1 MFTGLVEEIGQVM
14 GIKNGENSSKITI
27 SSRKVL
33 EEVKLGDSIA
43 VNGACLTVTS
53 FTGNSFTVDVMAET
67 LRKSNLKLLKRNSSV
82 NLERA
87 VMIGERLGGHIVT
100 GHIDGICKVKDI
112 KKEDIATWLIIKP
125 PLELLK
131 YMVSKGS
138 ISLDGVSLTIAEVYE
153 DCISV
158 SLIPHTKAQTIL
170 QYKSV
175 GDEINVECDLI
186 GKYIENFILRREKKP
201 SKNSNITEELLKEN
215 GFF

>member
-1 MFTGLVEEIGQVM
+1 MFTGLVEEIGQILEV
-14 GIKNGENSSKITI
+14 KNGENSSKITI

-53 FTGNSFTVDVMAET
+53 FTANSFTVDVMAET

-87 VMIGERLGGHIVT
+87 VKVGERLGGHIVT
-100 GHIDGICKVKDI
+100 GHIDGISRVKEI
-112 KKEDIATWLIIKP
+112 KKEDIATWLVIQP

-138 ISLDGVSLTIAEVYE
+138 VALDGVSLTIAQVYK

-170 QYKSV
+170 QYKNT
-175 GDEINVECDLI
+175 GDEINIECDLI
-186 GKYIENFILRREKKP
+186 GKYIENLILRRETEP
-201 SKNSNITEELLKEN
+201 AESSSITEQLLKEN
-215 GFF
+215 GFW